1 MKLQDVLII
10 DMDHVVSSEKN
21 ARPPKDFDAITM
33 EGIVV
38 SSQLELEEGLKAQI
52 WYGQFRSPVRITFN
66 SLSPAQPPVCTLAYT
81 TMPEAFFFKCPLIG
95 ERKNARSQIQSFFST
110 HHSATDIEILP
121 HRNMNALCLTISAEW
136 MNRGLKSGDERTSEL
151 VNQLIEQEK
160 SSLLVNDCTAK
171 ENLLLG
177 DILDHYLS
185 NRQGDLFIHSRIL
198 LLIAEFFQKL
208 VSSPGSRATDYH
220 DKISRIKQAED
231 ILVDSLRNNLPPVK
245 EIAQA
250 VFMSESTLK
259 RYFKVFYGK
268 NIYEFYLQKKME
280 LAKRMMIEEN
290 LNVSQVAREIGYE
303 NPNNFIATFK
313 KHFGYLP
320 GEIRRGA

>member
-21 ARPPKDFDAITM
+21 ARLPKDFDAITM

-81 TMPEAFFFKCPLIG
+81 TMPEAF
-95 ERKNARSQIQSFFST
+95 
-110 HHSATDIEILP
+110 
-121 HRNMNALCLTISAEW
+121 
-136 MNRGLKSGDERTSEL
+136 
-151 VNQLIEQEK
+151 
-160 SSLLVNDCTAK
+160 
-171 ENLLLG
+171 
-177 DILDHYLS
+177 
-185 NRQGDLFIHSRIL
+185 
-198 LLIAEFFQKL
+198 FFQKL